1 MTQAPQL
8 RPEIRERL
16 FEGVVIPAHP
26 LALRADRTLDAVRQA
41 ALTRYYLAAGAGGV
55 AVGVHTTQFAIRERG
70 LYEDV
75 LRIAAETV
83 DGHLSDRPVIKIAG
97 VVGPTEEA
105 LREARLAA
113 SLGYDIALVS
123 LGGLNDWS
131 EDELIAHVERIAQ
144 VIPVFGFYLQ
154 PSVGG
159 RPLGYSFWRRLAE
172 IDGVVAI
179 KIAPFDRYGTIDVVR
194 GVAESSRR
202 DEIALYTGNDDNI
215 LADLLTTYRFVV
227 DGELV
232 EKRIVGG
239 LLGHWAVW
247 TGRAV
252 EQLAACHRA
261 VARGDGAAISAL
273 LMQGVEVTDSNAAF
287 FDTAHNF
294 LGCIAGLH
302 EVLVRQGLLEGRWCL
317 DPDEDLSPGQL
328 EEIDRVY
335 AAYPHLNDDA
345 LVAVHRDEWL
355 SSLTGQAVRP

>member
-1 MTQAPQL
+1 MTRTPQL

-55 AVGVHTTQFAIRERG
+55 AVGVHTTQFAIREWG
-70 LYEDV
+70 MYEPV
-75 LRIAAETV
+75 LRIASETV
-83 DGHLSDRPVIKIAG
+83 EAHRGDRPVIKIAG
-97 VVGPTEEA
+97 VVGPTGQA

-113 SLGYDIALVS
+113 ALGYEIALVS

-172 IDGVVAI
+172 IDDVVAI

-215 LADLLTTYRFVV
+215 LADLLTTYRFDVNS
-227 DGELV
+227 EAV

-247 TGRAV
+247 TERAV

-261 VARGDGAAISAL
+261 VASGDGAAISAL
-273 LMQGVEVTDSNAAF
+273 LMQGIEVTDSNAAF
-287 FDTAHNF
+287 FDTANVF
-294 LGCIAGLH
+294 RGCIAGLH
-302 EVLVRQGLLEGRWCL
+302 EVLVRQGLFEGRWCL

-345 LVAVHRDEWL
+345 LVAAHRDDWL
-355 SSLTGQAVRP
+355 ASVGQAVCP